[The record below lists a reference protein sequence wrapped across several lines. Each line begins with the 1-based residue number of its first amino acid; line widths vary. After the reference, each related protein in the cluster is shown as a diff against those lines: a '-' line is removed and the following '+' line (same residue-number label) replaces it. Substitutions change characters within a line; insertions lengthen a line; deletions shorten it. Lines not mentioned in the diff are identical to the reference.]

1 MKIMLTGSNGFLGR
15 NLQENLLTNY
25 TMKSLV
31 VRGDNMDTVED
42 KILDFKPDVFIHN
55 GWSGG
60 NNFNS
65 VNSFEQF
72 DNLNV
77 GFNLLKV
84 LSKLKDLHFIGLGS
98 FSEYGVTLEISSEKS
113 LENPNN
119 YYGASKNMFKIFS
132 KTFCQV
138 NNFNWSWIRPCYVY
152 GEHDVL
158 TRLIPRVINSC
169 LRKENLSLDSC
180 SSVVDYL
187 YVKDFV
193 DAVEQIINSKSSG
206 IINICSGNQYEVKE
220 VIKLIKKVF
229 RI

>member
-1 MKIMLTGSNGFLGR
+1 MKLMLTGSNGFLGR

-31 VRGDNMDTVED
+31 VRGDNMDTIED

-84 LSKLKDLHFIGLGS
+84 LSKLKD
-98 FSEYGVTLEISSEKS
+98 

-193 DAVEQIINSKSSG
+193 DAVEQILDEYW
-206 IINICSGNQYEVKE
+206 Q
-220 VIKLIKKVF
+220 
-229 RI
+229 